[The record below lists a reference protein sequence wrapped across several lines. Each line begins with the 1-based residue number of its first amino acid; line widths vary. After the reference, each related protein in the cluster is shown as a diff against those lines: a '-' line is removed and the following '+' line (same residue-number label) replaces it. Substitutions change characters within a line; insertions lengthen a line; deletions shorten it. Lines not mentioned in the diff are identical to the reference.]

1 MFRRKLLLATALIP
15 AAMVA
20 ACGNG
25 ATAATID
32 TQVLADATGIVNGV
46 STVAAQ
52 VNQLSPGKI
61 SASVIAGL
69 AAAKGLVSSLAA
81 STPALAGATTL
92 QTVDNYISAGLTAL
106 AAVLP
111 AAAVAFP
118 ILDGAIPIIDGA
130 IALLPGIE
138 AWVNPLITQVTAV
151 SAAAPIHP
159 IAKAM
164 SLTQARQALGVAT
177 VK

>member
-1 MFRRKLLLATALIP
+1 MFRRNLLLATALIP

-25 ATAATID
+25 ASAATID
-32 TQVLADATGIVNGV
+32 TQVLADATGVVNGV
-46 STVAAQ
+46 STVATQ
-52 VNQLSPGKI
+52 VNQLSPGKV

-69 AAAKGLVSSLAA
+69 TAAKGLVSSLVA

-92 QTVDNYISAGLTAL
+92 QTVDNYISAALTAL

-111 AAAVAFP
+111 AAAAAFP
-118 ILDGAIPIIDGA
+118 VLAPAIAVVDGA

-138 AWVNPLITQVTAV
+138 AWVNPLITQTTAV
-151 SAAAPIHP
+151 AAAAPVPP
-159 IAKAM
+159 IAQT
-164 SLTQARQALGVAT
+164 LTPAQARQKLGIAT